1 MSAPAR
7 FEIRPA
13 EIPKY
18 VPGKVWLDALD
29 RSWTGISARGYTYG
43 PSEVAHP
50 PISDFV
56 LVAYRTG
63 TTRMTRRANG
73 PSRSCQVAP
82 GHVSL
87 LTSNTAS
94 EWAWEKPIDVLHVYI
109 ETGLMSEVVESVFN
123 RGLAGAQLY
132 DLLDVKD
139 DCLLKLS
146 DILIDEAQ
154 HNEPGSRLFVE
165 LLAHQLCIH
174 LVRRYFDL
182 EPSAVL
188 TIGAFDQSVV
198 NRVRDYIMENLGED
212 LCLAALSRVARVSPS
227 HFGRVFRRAFG
238 VPPHRFILNARLD
251 KARNMLAD
259 RRLAIA
265 EVAAAT
271 GFADQSHLTRHF
283 RHQFKVTPDQYR
295 RS

>member
-1 MSAPAR
+1 MSVSGR
-7 FEIRPA
+7 IEIRPA
-13 EIPKY
+13 EIPKF
-18 VPGKVWLDALD
+18 VPGTVWLDALD
-29 RSWTGISARGYTYG
+29 RSWAGISARGYSYA

-56 LVAYRTG
+56 LVAYRMG
-63 TTRMTRRANG
+63 ATRMTRRANG

-82 GHVSL
+82 GHISL

-94 EWAWEKPIDVLHVYI
+94 EWAWEKPIDVLHVYL
-109 ETGLMSEVVESVFN
+109 EPGLMSEVIESVFN
-123 RGLAGAQLY
+123 REMVGAQLH
-132 DLLDVKD
+132 DLLDVQD
-139 DCLLKLS
+139 DFILKLADS
-146 DILIDEAQ
+146 LISEAQ

-165 LLAHQLCIH
+165 SLAHQLCIH

-182 EPSAVL
+182 KPSAIV
-188 TIGAFDQSVV
+188 TIGEFDRSVV

-212 LCLAALSRVARVSPS
+212 LCLTTLSRVARVSPS

-238 VPPHRFILNARLD
+238 VPPHRFILNARLN
-251 KARNMLAD
+251 KARHLLAD

-265 EVAAAT
+265 EVAAAA

-283 RHQFKVTPDQYR
+283 RNQFKATPDQWR
-295 RS
+295 RG